1 MRFLLTMIILS
12 LALSAEFAGSDDS
25 LMQGKQRTGREIVL
39 EAVLDAP
46 PETVYELWTTPKGVK
61 SFLAPEARIDPV
73 VGGRY
78 EILFAPAV
86 DPEGEQAGTKG
97 ARILKMDKGRSL
109 AFEWRGAGHMK
120 EMNARPL
127 PTWVELSFEPV
138 PGELGRTRFRLAHL
152 GFGQGG
158 GWDEAYSFFKGAWEG
173 ILEPL
178 KKVCAERGKAPAPA
192 PGG

>member
-1 MRFLLTMIILS
+1 MRLLVMIIALL
-12 LALSAEFAGSDDS
+12 LAPVAGLAGSEDS
-25 LMQGKQRTGREIVL
+25 LMQGKQRTGREIVF

-46 PETVYELWTTPKGVK
+46 PETVYELWTTPEGVR

-78 EILFAPAV
+78 EILFSPGT

-97 ARILKMDKGRSL
+97 ARILKMDKGRAL

-120 EMNARPL
+120 EMNATPL

-138 PGELGRTRFRLAHL
+138 QGEPGKTRLRFAHL

-158 GWDEAYSFFKGAWEG
+158 GWDEAYSFFQSAWGGA
-173 ILEPL
+173 LDSL
-178 KKVCAERGKAPAPA
+178 KKVCAERGKAPAP
-192 PGG
+192 GG